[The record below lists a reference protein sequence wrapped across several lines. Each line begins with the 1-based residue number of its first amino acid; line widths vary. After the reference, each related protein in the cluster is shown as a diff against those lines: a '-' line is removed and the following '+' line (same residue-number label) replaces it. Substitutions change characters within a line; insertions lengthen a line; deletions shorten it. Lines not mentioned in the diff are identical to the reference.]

1 MNKTLKE
8 YAFRTVESMTACIF
22 AAVRILRI
30 DFVVCKDLVSCL
42 LCVSLLGTEYGGFHI
57 SYIKGAHNCHQIQ
70 TNSDEDDEWN
80 ENSIAAWKIR
90 EIITQNQIWIALQ
103 IRAKLSAI

>member
-1 MNKTLKE
+1 MDMDMDAKCLSETLHKLMNKTLKE

-70 TNSDEDDEWN
+70 TNSDEDDE
-80 ENSIAAWKIR
+80 
-90 EIITQNQIWIALQ
+90 
-103 IRAKLSAI
+103 